1 MVETVKD
8 LLKNAP
14 QSVKKGNRRKES
26 MEIKRLHPECIS
38 CMTKIHLDKCPKEMS
53 EDKKVEYMQKVLKVL
68 AEAPER
74 FGAPVIVRTIN
85 AIQDEMFG
93 IKQNYA
99 EIKKYYNQL
108 MMGHEEQV
116 NKKVTQSKDPI
127 KAGIQYAMIGNYI
140 DFGARINVNE
150 EQLTELLNDSDRFA
164 IDEKQYSELTADLE
178 KAQKL
183 VYLTDNCGEVVMDKI
198 LIREIQKKYPDL
210 EITILVRG
218 EEVINDATMEDAAQV
233 GLTDIAKVIPNGTD
247 IAGTWLEELSEEANA
262 VLESADVIIS
272 KGQGNFETLR
282 KCGMNIY
289 YIFLCKCDLF
299 ANTFRVPKLTGMLI
313 NEKYC

>member
-1 MVETVKD
+1 MKV
-8 LLKNAP
+8 
-14 QSVKKGNRRKES
+14 
-26 MEIKRLHPECIS
+26 KRLHPECIS
-38 CMTKIHLDKCPKEMS
+38 CMTKVHLDKCPKEMS
-53 EDKKVEYMQKVLKVL
+53 EDKKVEYMQRVLKVL

-99 EIKKYYNQL
+99 EIKKYYNQV

-116 NKKVTQSKDPI
+116 NKKVTQSEDPI
-127 KAGIQYAMIGNYI
+127 KTGIQYAMIGNYI

-150 EQLTELLNDSDRFA
+150 EQLTELLNDSDRFI
-164 IDEKQYSELTADLE
+164 IDEKQYRELTEDLK
-178 KAQKL
+178 KASRL
-183 VYLTDNCGEVVMDKI
+183 VYLTDNCGEIVMDKI
-198 LIREIQKKYPDL
+198 LIQEIQKKYPDL

-218 EEVINDATMEDAAQV
+218 AEVINDATLEDAAQI
-233 GLTDIAKVIPNGTD
+233 GLIDIAKVIPNGTD
-247 IAGTWLEELSEEANA
+247 IAGTWIEELSEEART
-262 VLESADVIIS
+262 VLESADVILS

-299 ANTFRVPKLTGMLI
+299 ANTFQVPKLTGMLI